1 MGNKLGNTGTSRLV
15 MVWLLGLVSLMMAVF
30 AAVLMTEPGQMLD
43 IERSWIVQYHEYR
56 VLYGIVVV
64 SLFLVFAVLGWR
76 QAVLGP
82 KLVGVFGVVVGLA
95 LFASNSLLDWFF
107 PSLQR
112 DAVYVSVV
120 DGDEQLNDDE
130 VVYAVELGGEAVAY
144 PRRFM
149 MIPHI
154 AGKSIGGQDVV
165 MTYCAL
171 SNLPVAYET
180 QLAGQDT
187 ELGVLIQ
194 TNNNLVLYDDISG
207 EVIQQITGQTEFGA
221 PKMKTYANQMMSWGS
236 FKTLYPEG
244 EVFVYPYDRWL
255 DHALLAVFDDGL
267 KQQYDPEQGPM
278 FPTLELADDRLPQ
291 KEAIW
296 GLDLNGEQIA
306 FARSF
311 FVDQPIYN
319 MTLGNQPLV
328 LRFDVDYETL
338 GVFYRKT
345 ADEVQD
351 VDIFGN
357 TRSGRLSRVPV
368 HNGVFWM
375 VWSHFYPDTQVKG

>member
-1 MGNKLGNTGTSRLV
+1 MRNFRASPKLKTTA
-15 MVWLLGLVSLMMAVF
+15 WLLATVSVCMAVF

-43 IERSWIVQYHEYR
+43 IERRWIVQYHEYR
-56 VLYGIVVV
+56 VFYGIVVV
-64 SLFLVFAVLGWR
+64 TSFLGFVVLGWR
-76 QAVLGP
+76 QRVLGP
-82 KLVGVFGVVVGLA
+82 ALGCILAAVVGLA
-95 LFASNSLLDWFF
+95 LFASNSLLDLFF

-112 DAVYVSVV
+112 EAVYVSVV
-120 DGDEQLNDDE
+120 EGDKTLEDEE

-154 AGKSIGGQDVV
+154 AGKTIGGQEVV

-171 SNLPVAYET
+171 SNLPVVYEN
-180 QLAGQDT
+180 QLAGRET

-194 TNNNLVLYDDISG
+194 TNNNLVLYDDNSG

-236 FKTLYPEG
+236 FKALYPSG
-244 EVFVYPYDRWL
+244 EVFLYPYDRWL
-255 DHALLAVFDDGL
+255 DHALLAVFDSGL

-278 FPTLELADDRLPQ
+278 FPTLELADNRLPQ
-291 KEAIW
+291 KEQIW
-296 GLDLNGEQIA
+296 GLDLNGEQVA

-311 FVDQPIYN
+311 FADQRVYN
-319 MTLGNQPLV
+319 MTLGNLPVV
-328 LRFDVDYETL
+328 LHFDDDYETL
-338 GVFYRKT
+338 AAFYRQ
-345 ADEVQD
+345 DEKEVLD
-351 VDIFGN
+351 VDVFGN
-357 TRSGRLSRVPV
+357 TRRGRLPRVAV

-375 VWSHFYPDTQVKG
+375 VWSHFYPDTNVKS